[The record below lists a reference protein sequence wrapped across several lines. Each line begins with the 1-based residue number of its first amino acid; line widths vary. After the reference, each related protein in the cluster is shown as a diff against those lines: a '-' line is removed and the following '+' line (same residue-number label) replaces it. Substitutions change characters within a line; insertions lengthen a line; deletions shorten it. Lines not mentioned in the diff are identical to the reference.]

1 MQRVWQTIGIEQ
13 DMSEYAIYCDDFKSV
28 PTDGAE
34 CRIAVD
40 TQGAECRKCD
50 HADCYRHGMTKAQAT
65 ADNRRLANCWD
76 ESPPGWRAHGPD
88 VLNGISE

>member
-1 MQRVWQTIGIEQ
+1 
-13 DMSEYAIYCDDFKSV
+13 MSEYAIYCDDFKSV

-50 HADCYRHGMTKAQAT
+50 HADCYRQGMTKAQAT
-65 ADNRRLANCWD
+65 TDNRRLS
-76 ESPPGWRAHGPD
+76 ERATIPKSATDGGRGPTTKD
-88 VLNGISE
+88 GRGRAIFEVTR